1 MLRCA
6 MLFVK
11 RYAFKLAVYY
21 LEFYDYTA
29 INIKESFL
37 YGSLWQY
44 LHLNK
49 TTFIDKPA
57 IITKRNKTSILGPL
71 LFIVYFKS
79 INALIIQ

>member
-1 MLRCA
+1 ML
-6 MLFVK
+6 
-11 RYAFKLAVYY
+11 FKLAVYY

-57 IITKRNKTSILGPL
+57 IITKR
-71 LFIVYFKS
+71 
-79 INALIIQ
+79 II